1 VTASVLLL
9 PSLSEQ
15 ADRLV
20 ALGVHELAAMSATQ
34 LRSLAAGQP
43 GDAGGRLLVLHP
55 EQVPASLL
63 APLLSLA
70 GKPGFVVVD
79 MTDLDEFTC
88 IDDMALPTGSV
99 YAVHEP
105 DRGDQLANWTPNDA
119 LPRIRADG
127 RSPLTIGEGLHW
139 LIQRPELLERNHG
152 FMTIGSRRR
161 RKDGSFDNR
170 TPAVWI
176 SNGTGR
182 DGVHNRNAP
191 KVGWCWAGNR
201 HTWLGFAS
209 AAGRSPVA

>member
-1 VTASVLLL
+1 VLLL

-15 ADRLV
+15 ADRLI
-20 ALGVHELAAMSATQ
+20 ALGVHELAGMSATQ
-34 LRSLAAGQP
+34 LRSLAAGQA
-43 GDAGGRLLVLHP
+43 GDAGSKLLVLHP
-55 EQVPASLL
+55 ERVPASLL
-63 APLLSLA
+63 APLLNLA

-79 MTDLDEFTC
+79 MTDLDEFAC
-88 IDDMALPTGSV
+88 IDQVALPTGSV
-99 YAVHEP
+99 YAVDEP
-105 DRGDQLANWTPNDA
+105 DRGDEFANWTPDDV
-119 LPRIRADG
+119 LPRILAVG
-127 RSPLTIGEGLHW
+127 RSPLTIGEALHL

-152 FMTIGSRRR
+152 FMTVGSRKR
-161 RKDGSFDNR
+161 RKDGSFDRR